1 MAASGGRRDRC
12 LPLIFDLPGESD
24 PGFGDEHSG
33 EFNASIQSLKS
44 FYDRILQ
51 EFQIDQIP

>member
-1 MAASGGRRDRC
+1 MGAIDSNVD
-12 LPLIFDLPGESD
+12 LSSPTFDLPGESD

-33 EFNASIQSLKS
+33 EFNAPIQVLKS
-44 FYDRILQ
+44 FYNRILE